1 MKKAGKVSIVT
12 ILKVVGI
19 FLCSLV
25 WCNWESNHTMLLYKN
40 SFEQT
45 YYDILSVKE
54 DASYEEIRGCYRSA
68 ILNSHPDKLQKT
80 TETSSRSSTTDLE
93 SGDRFLKIQKAWETL
108 SDWRSRAVYDSELRA
123 ARQEDTGIAE
133 DDVSL
138 EDMTINEDEDEDEG
152 KVLELFYQCRCGDY
166 FSVDSSE
173 LGEMG
178 YAVSREGSKI
188 SLQTTPHTT
197 LPSSSSVVILP
208 CGSCS
213 LKLRLFIKTV
223 L

>member
-1 MKKAGKVSIVT
+1 
-12 ILKVVGI
+12 
-19 FLCSLV
+19 
-25 WCNWESNHTMLLYKN
+25 MLLHKN

-80 TETSSRSSTTDLE
+80 TETWSRSSTTDLE
-93 SGDRFLKIQKAWETL
+93 SGDRFLKIQEAWETL

-123 ARQEDTGIAE
+123 ARQEDTGTAE
-133 DDVSL
+133 DDVRL

-188 SLQTTPHTT
+188 SLQATPHTT

-213 LKLRLFIKTV
+213 LKLRLFINAV

>member
-1 MKKAGKVSIVT
+1 
-12 ILKVVGI
+12 
-19 FLCSLV
+19 
-25 WCNWESNHTMLLYKN
+25 MLLHKN

-54 DASYEEIRGCYRSA
+54 DASYEEIRGCYRFA

-80 TETSSRSSTTDLE
+80 TETWSRSSTTDLE

-123 ARQEDTGIAE
+123 ARQEDTGTAE
-133 DDVSL
+133 EDVSL

-188 SLQTTPHTT
+188 SLQATPHTT

-213 LKLRLFIKTV
+213 LKLRLFINAHTAW
-223 L
+223 